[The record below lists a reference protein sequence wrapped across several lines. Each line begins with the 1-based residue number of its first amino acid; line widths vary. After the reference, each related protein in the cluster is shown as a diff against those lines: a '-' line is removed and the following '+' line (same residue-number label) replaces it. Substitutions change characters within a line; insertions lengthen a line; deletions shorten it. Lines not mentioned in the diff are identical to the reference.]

1 MSCRFDVVT
10 ERTGLN
16 SVKWDMAPKAY
27 GCDDLIPMWVADMDF
42 PPPDAV
48 VEAVTKRAQL
58 NFYGYENL
66 PESYVDSF
74 CRWVEDRHH
83 WAISRDW
90 VTHSPGVVAGLSF
103 AVQAFTRPGDQI
115 VIQPPVYH
123 PFFSVVERNNRVL
136 VENELVVE
144 NGQYQI
150 DFGHLEEAFAAGARA
165 MIFCS
170 PHKPVGRVGAKEEL
184 EQLAELV
191 CRYDVLVLADEIW
204 SDLTLPGHE
213 HLSLAALGEDIAS
226 RCITFMAPSKTFN
239 VAGFHLSNL
248 VIPSQEL
255 RETYCQFLQRLSW
268 GLTNT
273 FAVQGAQAAYLYGA
287 EWLDE
292 LRGYLKGNV
301 EYTMGELAKRI
312 PRIKVIP
319 QKGPICC
326 GWTAGSAHSP
336 AELNSFLAKEA
347 GVALNDGKMFGKNGL
362 GFQRMN
368 IACPRQTIEKAL
380 QRMEEA
386 LKGQQ
391 A

>member
-1 MSCRFDVVT
+1 
-10 ERTGLN
+10 
-16 SVKWDMAPKAY
+16 
-27 GCDDLIPMWVADMDF
+27 MWVADMDF

-170 PHKPVGRVGAKEEL
+170 PHNPVGRVWAKE
-184 EQLAELV
+184 
-191 CRYDVLVLADEIW
+191 
-204 SDLTLPGHE
+204 S
-213 HLSLAALGEDIAS
+213 
-226 RCITFMAPSKTFN
+226 
-239 VAGFHLSNL
+239 
-248 VIPSQEL
+248 
-255 RETYCQFLQRLSW
+255 
-268 GLTNT
+268 
-273 FAVQGAQAAYLYGA
+273 
-287 EWLDE
+287 
-292 LRGYLKGNV
+292 
-301 EYTMGELAKRI
+301 
-312 PRIKVIP
+312 
-319 QKGPICC
+319 
-326 GWTAGSAHSP
+326 
-336 AELNSFLAKEA
+336 
-347 GVALNDGKMFGKNGL
+347 
-362 GFQRMN
+362 
-368 IACPRQTIEKAL
+368 
-380 QRMEEA
+380 
-386 LKGQQ
+386 
-391 A
+391 